1 MKKFLLSFLLVFM
14 IFLSGCDNNDKTIVS
29 ELKGEYYFVEC
40 IYLSPFSS
48 STLDFYPSLDGSLIY
63 IEFFDDQIIYHE
75 NDDETT
81 TYNQI
86 EFREEDV
93 YKDLDDLITLD
104 FDGVFELF
112 DYRYDIYSED
122 VSAGLTIFISEET
135 IYLAQTRMIGGSH
148 DIFTVWSIVEIEKQ
162 ID

>member
-1 MKKFLLSFLLVFM
+1 MK
-14 IFLSGCDNNDKTIVS
+14 
-29 ELKGEYYFVEC
+29 
-40 IYLSPFSS
+40 
-48 STLDFYPSLDGSLIY
+48 
-63 IEFFDDQIIYHE
+63 

-122 VSAGLTIFISEET
+122 VSAGLTIFVSEET